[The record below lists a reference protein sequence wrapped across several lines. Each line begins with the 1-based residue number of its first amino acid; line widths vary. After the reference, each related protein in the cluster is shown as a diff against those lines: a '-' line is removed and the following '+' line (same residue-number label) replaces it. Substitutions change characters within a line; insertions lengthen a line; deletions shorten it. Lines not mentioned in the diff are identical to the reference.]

1 MDPTWPMRHLSYKK
15 MIAIPLAFALI
26 MAIAIITLGV
36 PLGIEFK
43 GGTLISIKD
52 LNTKPDVNL
61 IETGL
66 KSHFGTDVSVR
77 LLGDRAPWGL
87 DIEIAKSLESD
98 ELEKMSEILA
108 NYGVGEKFDIQKIGP
123 TVLLSFQEQARLG
136 FIGAFIAIGI
146 VVLFVFRTK
155 VTISTILFSMAL
167 DIVGILGLMTIL
179 NVPLSLASFSAIL
192 MTLGYGVD
200 TNILLSIRVLKR
212 FGGTARDRAGDAMK
226 TGIMMSGTTLAALIA
241 LNVFTTAS
249 VLKEL
254 SSALIFGV
262 ASDFL
267 NTWFLNGGLLL
278 MHVERRKK
286 EEYYVST

>member
-1 MDPTWPMRHLSYKK
+1 MDVTWPIKHLSYKK
-15 MIAIPLAFALI
+15 MIAIPLTFALI
-26 MAIAIITLGV
+26 MTIAIVTLGV

-43 GGTLISIKD
+43 GGTLISIRD
-52 LNTKPDVNL
+52 LNAKPDVSL
-61 IETGL
+61 IEAEL
-66 KSHFGTDVSVR
+66 KSYFGVDASVR
-77 LLGDRAPWGL
+77 LLGDQAPWGL
-87 DIEIAKSLESD
+87 DVEIAKSLESD
-98 ELEKMSEILA
+98 ELEKTSEILA
-108 NYGVGEKFDIQKIGP
+108 SYGVTGKFDIQKIGP
-123 TVLLSFQEQARLG
+123 TVLVSFQEQARLG
-136 FIGAFIAIGI
+136 FIGAFIAIGA
-146 VVLFVFRTK
+146 VVLFVFRNK

-167 DIVGILGLMTIL
+167 DMVGILGLMTIL
-179 NVPLSLASFSAIL
+179 KVPLSLASFSAIL
-192 MTLGYGVD
+192 MTLAYGVD

-212 FGGTARDRAGDAMK
+212 FGGTARERAGDAMK

-278 MHVERRKK
+278 MHMERKKK